1 MAGLSQYFADGNCC
15 LITSSICAEF
25 LRSLRAQFIVN
36 QPYANNRLFLI
47 LIQPDIE
54 HIFNFSV
61 FILDDGKG

>member
-25 LRSLRAQFIVN
+25 SSSFTAQCIVN
-36 QPYANNRLFLI
+36 QPYANRQLFLI

>member
-1 MAGLSQYFADGNCC
+1 MAGLSQYFTDRNVC
-15 LITSSICAEF
+15 LITSFICAEF

-54 HIFNFSV
+54 YALNFSV
-61 FILDDGKG
+61 FILQDGKE